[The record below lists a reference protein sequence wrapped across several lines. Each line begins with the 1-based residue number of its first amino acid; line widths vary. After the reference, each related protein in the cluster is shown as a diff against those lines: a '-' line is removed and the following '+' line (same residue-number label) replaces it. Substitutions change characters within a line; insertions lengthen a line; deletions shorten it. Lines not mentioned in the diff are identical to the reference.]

1 MLGDK
6 FLENLNNVGI
16 IYLEI
21 YIFGN
26 WRFANIDSFTRDVVS
41 SCKNWDGKRLINFF
55 LFLYFFV
62 Y

>member
-21 YIFGN
+21 YIFDN
-26 WRFANIDSFTRDVVS
+26 WRFANIDSFTRDVV
-41 SCKNWDGKRLINFF
+41 
-55 LFLYFFV
+55 
-62 Y
+62 